1 MKLTNRIYLV
11 GSGTFGFDLTHN
23 LDCHVYL
30 IDGGDELALVDA
42 GIGLSTDEILENIK
56 AEGFSLEKIKYL
68 LLTHTHADHAGGAA
82 WMKQVLG
89 CDVLVSKD
97 SADFLRNG
105 DEDAINLTFGK
116 QAGFYPEDY
125 RFEACGVDRELAEG
139 DIISVGDCKIKVLDT
154 PGHCLGHLAFYF
166 ESIAADLQTTLI
178 AHLFDGDCI
187 FWGGKILLQNIYD
200 CILQDYVNSI
210 KKLAKLSVD
219 VFLPGHMTFSLKNG
233 QRHIDAAAQA
243 VNKLGVPPN
252 LI

>member
-11 GSGTFGFDLTHN
+11 GSGAFGFDLTHN

-30 IDGGDELALVDA
+30 INGGDELALVDA
-42 GIGLSTDEILENIK
+42 GIGLATNEILENIR
-56 AEGFSLEKIKYL
+56 AEGFSLENIKYL
-68 LLTHTHADHAGGAA
+68 LLTHAHADHAGGAA
-82 WMKQVLG
+82 QMKQALG
-89 CDVLVSKD
+89 CEVLVSKD

-125 RFEACGVDRELAEG
+125 RFEACEVGRELSEG
-139 DIISVGDCKIKVLDT
+139 DIISVGDCQIKVLDT
-154 PGHCLGHLAFYF
+154 PGHCFGHLAFYF
-166 ESIAADLQTTLI
+166 ESDGKS
-178 AHLFDGDCI
+178 HLCDGDCI

-210 KKLAKLSVD
+210 KKLSELSVD
-219 VFLPGHMTFSLKNG
+219 VFLPGHLTFSLKDG
-233 QRHIDAAAQA
+233 QRHIDEAAQA

>member
-11 GSGTFGFDLTHN
+11 GSGTSGFDLTHN

-42 GIGLSTDEILENIK
+42 GVGLATDEILENIK
-56 AEGFSLEKIKYL
+56 AEGFSLENVKYL

-82 WMKQVLG
+82 RMKQSLG

-105 DEDAINLTFGK
+105 DERAINLTFGK

-125 RFEACGVDRELAEG
+125 RFEACEVDRELVEG
-139 DIISVGDCKIKVLDT
+139 DIISVGDCQIKVLDT

-166 ESIAADLQTTLI
+166 ESDER

-219 VFLPGHMTFSLKNG
+219 FFLPGHMTFSLKNG
-233 QRHIDAAAQA
+233 QRHIDSAAQA